1 MKQKLI
7 FDAAKSIMD
16 KHGKITIDNNNKKEF
31 KREEGDYYIIKYD
44 NISLVRNR
52 TQLIKK
58 IESSVKKLLKKNGTN
73 RNGKILIIGLGNK
86 SIIADS
92 LGPITADKLIATNH
106 MEDFITIPK
115 ITIFTPNIMYKTGI
129 NSFKLIKMLVEDIK
143 PNILLFIDSFQTT
156 DKENLNKIIEINDE
170 GIISGQNLSTFRE
183 INKRTFNIPI
193 ISMGVPLVLDSDNNA
208 LTLTNINEVI
218 EDLSNIIS
226 ESLNNLFM
234 NY

>member
-7 FDAAKSIMD
+7 YDAAKSIMD
-16 KHGKITIDNNNKKEF
+16 KHGKITINNENKKQYQ
-31 KREEGDYYIIKYD
+31 REEGDYYIIKYD
-44 NISLVRNR
+44 DISLLKKRA
-52 TQLIKK
+52 QLIKK
-58 IESSVKKLLKKNGTN
+58 IETSVNNLLKKNGTS

-92 LGPITADKLIATNH
+92 LGPTTADKLIATNH

-115 ITIFTPNIMYKTGI
+115 ITIFTPNVMYKTGV

-143 PNILLFIDSFQTT
+143 PNILLFIDSFQTN

-193 ISMGVPLVLDSDNNA
+193 ITIGVPLVLEDNNP
-208 LTLTNINEVI
+208 LTLTNINEII
-218 EDLSNIIS
+218 EDLSDIIS
-226 ESLNNLFM
+226 TSLNKLFM
-234 NY
+234 NC